1 MKKRP
6 DIAIV
11 RQHLQ
16 RIDGVS
22 RTWFEWSLDYDDD
35 GSPLRVKTLVV
46 EVDFDTDPNST
57 GFRESVLDAIADTA
71 KGVLSDETTMI
82 VSYLKIVPKGLL

>member
-11 RQHLQ
+11 RQHLL

-22 RTWFEWSLDYDDD
+22 RTWFEWSFEDSEE
-35 GSPLRVKTLVV
+35 GPPVAVKTLVV

-57 GFRESVLDAIADTA
+57 GFRQNVLDAIVETTA
-71 KGVLSDETTMI
+71 AVLEGETTMI
-82 VSYLKIVPKGLL
+82 ITNLRIVPKS